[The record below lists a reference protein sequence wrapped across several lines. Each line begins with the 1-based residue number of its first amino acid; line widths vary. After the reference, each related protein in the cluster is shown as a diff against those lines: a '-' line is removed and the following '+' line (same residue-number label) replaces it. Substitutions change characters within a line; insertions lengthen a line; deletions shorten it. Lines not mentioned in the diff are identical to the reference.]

1 MPRQAGGEPDMHA
14 LAQRWPLPCWAPP
27 PHPPVLSGAS
37 STSSVS
43 LSACLRR
50 NRCMCLPLKLLSA
63 TGTCAASAPATAA
76 SALSPLLEA
85 PVEEATV

>member
-1 MPRQAGGEPDMHA
+1 
-14 LAQRWPLPCWAPP
+14 
-27 PHPPVLSGAS
+27 
-37 STSSVS
+37 
-43 LSACLRR
+43 
-50 NRCMCLPLKLLSA
+50 MCLPLKLLSA